1 MLDPAEAERFSH
13 LSALPMDSLHRSA
26 GVGTLGERH
35 LHAFLKS
42 YFEPDTDYH
51 EVAIG
56 KYTAD
61 ICRDMSITE
70 IQTRSLDKL
79 RGKLEYYLLE
89 GYSVNVVYPITHVK
103 WLVWIDPETGEMSP
117 KRKSGKK
124 GSYFDA
130 LWELYKIKYFLDWDR
145 IAITLM
151 LIDMEEYRNLDGYG
165 VRRKRRSTRNNR
177 VPVKLCDI
185 ERLQSP
191 DDYRRLFL
199 PDCLGE
205 RFTSADYALAAGIAR
220 NSVFTPIDILKY
232 MGVIQV
238 DGKIGRYYCYKRIG

>member
-1 MLDPAEAERFSH
+1 MLDPSEAERFSR
-13 LSALPMDSLHRSA
+13 LAALPIGSWHQSA

-61 ICRDMSITE
+61 ICRDMSIIE

-79 RGKLEYYLLE
+79 RGKLEYYLME
-89 GYSVNVVYPITHVK
+89 GYSVNVVHPITHQK
-103 WLVWIDPETGEMSP
+103 WLSWIDPETGETSP

-145 IAITLM
+145 LKITLM

-165 VRRKRRSTRNNR
+165 PKRKRRATRNNR
-177 VPVKLCDI
+177 VPVKLCGI
-185 ERLQSP
+185 EELHSP

-199 PDCLGE
+199 PDSLGE
-205 RFTSADYALAAGIAR
+205 RFTSADYAMAAGIGR
-220 NSVFTPIDILKY
+220 KGVFTPISILKY
-232 MGVIQV
+232 MGVIQA
-238 DGKIGRYYCYKRIG
+238 DGKSGRLNCYKRMD